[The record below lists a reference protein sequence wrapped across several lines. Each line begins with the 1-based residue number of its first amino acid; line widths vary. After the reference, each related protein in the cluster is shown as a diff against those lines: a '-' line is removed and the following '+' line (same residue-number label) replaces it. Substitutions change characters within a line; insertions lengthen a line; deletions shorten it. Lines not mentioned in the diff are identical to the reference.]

1 MYLNSYTGA
10 SSIVNVNNG
19 WFNQNGFKPENN
31 NEYQTIYNN
40 KNNNSPTDFWNNV
53 FQNIQPISTE
63 SNFIPNQYS
72 SNKLPAYNQGSLP
85 QPYPPMNSNL
95 IQDSPQEP
103 IESIVIGQNT
113 PPPVKINT
121 PNPRP
126 SSPMIQNQLKPL
138 VPSKNSQSDFIES
151 IPIQNSKPARVSS
164 TLNPKIQIQQALIQM
179 SSSKPMHYMTN
190 LESNS
195 LLLKPVD
202 NQSQGLKT
210 TSISR
215 KPTSSVPTKI
225 HVPTSAQNSLILK
238 PAKNPFQVLEES
250 FEILPP
256 VTVLSKNL
264 ANQSTQPKNSS
275 FITEK
280 NQTEPSHDSF
290 KTHMFQETSVLFKP
304 KNQSNISVQNQ
315 SILNSATRTFDQIE
329 DKSILPPISAIKKIS
344 SLINK
349 DKIP

>member
-1 MYLNSYTGA
+1 
-10 SSIVNVNNG
+10 
-19 WFNQNGFKPENN
+19 
-31 NEYQTIYNN
+31 
-40 KNNNSPTDFWNNV
+40 
-53 FQNIQPISTE
+53 
-63 SNFIPNQYS
+63 
-72 SNKLPAYNQGSLP
+72 
-85 QPYPPMNSNL
+85 
-95 IQDSPQEP
+95 
-103 IESIVIGQNT
+103 
-113 PPPVKINT
+113 
-121 PNPRP
+121 
-126 SSPMIQNQLKPL
+126 
-138 VPSKNSQSDFIES
+138 
-151 IPIQNSKPARVSS
+151 
-164 TLNPKIQIQQALIQM
+164 M